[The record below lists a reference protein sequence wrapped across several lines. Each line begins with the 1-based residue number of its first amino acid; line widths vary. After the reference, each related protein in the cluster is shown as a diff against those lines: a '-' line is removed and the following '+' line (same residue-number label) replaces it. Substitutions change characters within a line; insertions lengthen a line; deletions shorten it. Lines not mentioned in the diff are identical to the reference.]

1 MVIDQGNPDPS
12 ITVDDRITVNEYNSQ
27 NLKTKT
33 TLPVPSSGVAAS
45 VLQWTYDAAGNLLS
59 STDAR
64 IYTTNY
70 TYDAWNHVIKP
81 ELPAVAYGTGTARP
95 TSLTTYDVFGDVI
108 RATDAMGRATTYQQD
123 ALGRTFR
130 TVSPGPI
137 GGAWSGTMSMTST
150 MQFDAVGNVIRV
162 TDQLGRQT
170 TTAYDNLNRPI
181 RSTGTDPYTD
191 DFETAPTTTVAYDIN
206 GNVARKTDAVGNI
219 TRFEYDALNRAI
231 LVAMQDTTGWLT
243 SSTMF
248 DKAGNTKRTIDVRG
262 NVTDYNYD
270 DWNRV
275 VKVLQP
281 AANSLGR
288 PTTSTTYDQ
297 FGNVKAVVDPRD
309 GMTEYEYDKLNRLVR
324 TDHKARCPLHRR
336 RYVMTSWA
344 TCCQPPISSDG
355 RRFPPMTCTIACSR

>member
-1 MVIDQGNPDPS
+1 MSAESLGTHHVSAMSIGAPVFKWAVAPAFTGSAVLESGATDANPVVVVASPTWSSTYDALGHVATSTDPFGRVTTTVSDMFGQVLSTTQPDP
-12 ITVDDRITVNEYNSQ
+12 DG
-27 NLKTKT
+27 
-33 TLPVPSSGVAAS
+33 SGPLVGS
-45 VLQWTYDAAGNLLS
+45 GMQWTYDATGNLLS

-70 TYDAWNHVIKP
+70 TYDAWNRVVKT

-123 ALGRTFR
+123 ALGRTFK

-150 MQFDAVGNVIRV
+150 TQFDAVGNVVRV
-162 TDQLGRQT
+162 TDQLGRQS

-181 RSTGTDPYTD
+181 RTTGTDPYTD

-206 GNVARKTDAVGNI
+206 GNVARKTDATGDL

-243 SSTMF
+243 SSLTRLKYRSPPGRATM
-248 DKAGNTKRTIDVRG
+248 DRH
-262 NVTDYNYD
+262 
-270 DWNRV
+270 
-275 VKVLQP
+275 
-281 AANSLGR
+281 AA
-288 PTTSTTYDQ
+288 
-297 FGNVKAVVDPRD
+297 F
-309 GMTEYEYDKLNRLVR
+309 
-324 TDHKARCPLHRR
+324 
-336 RYVMTSWA
+336 
-344 TCCQPPISSDG
+344 
-355 RRFPPMTCTIACSR
+355 